1 MFSTEYFL
9 HILTALQTY
18 GIQHISKEQYEKT
31 AYEYDKP
38 GGCREKL
45 AACQKL
51 AEAEDPDWRGNV
63 PSVIKCF
70 DDIHKVDCA
79 SMDTFEQTLTVSFPP
94 DSSPLSKCCIWI

>member
-1 MFSTEYFL
+1 MR
-9 HILTALQTY
+9 LQTY

-31 AYEYDKP
+31 VDEYERP

-79 SMDTFEQTLTVSFPP
+79 SMDTFEKTLTVRSPP
-94 DSSPLSKCCIWI
+94 TSSPPPFIWIYTYIP

>member
-1 MFSTEYFL
+1 MR
-9 HILTALQTY
+9 IQTY

-31 AYEYDKP
+31 AYEYDRP

-70 DDIHKVDCA
+70 DDIHNEGCA
-79 SMDTFEQTLTVSFPP
+79 SMDGLESTLAVRTTPIF
-94 DSSPLSKCCIWI
+94 SPLPKCCR

>member
-1 MFSTEYFL
+1 MG
-9 HILTALQTY
+9 LQTY
-18 GIQHISKEQYEKT
+18 GIQHISKEQYERSI
-31 AYEYDKP
+31 YEYERP

-70 DDIHKVDCA
+70 DSIYKVDCA
-79 SMDTFEQTLTVSFPP
+79 SMETVESMLTVRLPSTLFPFP
-94 DSSPLSKCCIWI
+94 KLCI